1 MDRMFRVLGFWTLM
15 IALMAMWGGL
25 TSMALIFF
33 AQTALFVALS
43 YINLSERTYMLLF
56 AAYMVFSFI
65 GFFYYAFFM
74 MPLGGDQNEALSLVL
89 SSL

>member
-15 IALMAMWGGL
+15 FALMAMWASL
-25 TSMALIFF
+25 TTMALIFF
-33 AQTALFVALS
+33 AQTAIFVALS
-43 YINLSERTYMLLF
+43 YINLSERSYMLIF

-74 MPLGGDQNEALSLVL
+74 MPLGGEHHAAMASLQL
-89 SSL
+89 

>member
-1 MDRMFRVLGFWTLM
+1 MDRMYRVLGFWTLM
-15 IALMAMWGGL
+15 FGLMAMWADL
-25 TSMALIFF
+25 TTAALIFF

-43 YINLSERTYMLLF
+43 YLNLSERSYMLLF

-74 MPLGGDQNEALSLVL
+74 MPLGGEHHAAAALELML
-89 SSL
+89 